1 MVSVPKLTSAPT
13 VSTLSALA
21 EFPLSPTR
29 ISMSP
34 SVRPPVMVEFA
45 ADSATPLMVRFA
57 FSSDPPAGDHAEESD
72 HSHDEGRTPPALE
85 FV

>member
-1 MVSVPKLTSAPT
+1 
-13 VSTLSALA
+13 
-21 EFPLSPTR
+21 
-29 ISMSP
+29 MSP
-34 SVRPPVMVEFA
+34 SVRPSVMVELA

-57 FSSDPPAGDHAEESD
+57 FSSDPPSGDHAEESD

>member
-1 MVSVPKLTSAPT
+1 M
-13 VSTLSALA
+13 
-21 EFPLSPTR
+21 SPTR

-34 SVRPPVMVEFA
+34 SVRPPVMVEPA
-45 ADSATPLMVRFA
+45 ADSAAPLMVRFA
-57 FSSDPPAGDHAEESD
+57 FSSDPPSGDHAEESD